1 MGTYF
6 VNLFIKFCIDIFR
19 KRKLGAGSLTG
30 VRFPALLVFACQKE
44 GSGEIFIWNNFDT
57 SCCFRMESSIALQT
71 TEGKED
77 KLLDEVK
84 ISVIN
89 IGTIYL
95 LTQSVI
101 FRTKPSTTRQT
112 TEGRK
117 TSC

>member
-1 MGTYF
+1 M
-6 VNLFIKFCIDIFR
+6 NLFIKFCIDIFR

-30 VRFPALLVFACQKE
+30 VRFPALLVFACRKE
-44 GSGEIFIWNNFDT
+44 ESGEIFIWNNFDT

-89 IGTIYL
+89 IGDNIPVNTKCHSDDRREEDEL
-95 LTQSVI
+95 L
-101 FRTKPSTTRQT
+101 RTLSEKSR
-112 TEGRK
+112 
-117 TSC
+117 